1 MGAFRDIEL
10 IFSFSQ
16 MTSTYVKLQDAHAAE
31 TGAFG
36 NWANIGYIA
45 PGSKTNSNSYSTT
58 VFDYTGAFTNGTKDG
73 TTMVG
78 LLSDTTEG
86 WRATAKTAL
95 NDCKIGSYWMIVSSK
110 AGNGASLSFTASIT
124 DLGNGSDNVN
134 CKSLTA
140 NFTNVGHQ

>member
-1 MGAFRDIEL
+1 M
-10 IFSFSQ
+10 
-16 MTSTYVKLQDAHAAE
+16 KLQDAHAAE

-45 PGSKTNSNSYSTT
+45 PGTKGSDANNYSTT
-58 VFDYTGAFTNGTKDG
+58 VFDYNGAFTNGTKDG

-78 LLSDTTEG
+78 SLSANTEG

-95 NDCKIGSYWMIVSSK
+95 NDCKIGSYWKIVSSK
-110 AGNGASLSFTASIT
+110 SGEGASLSYTASIT
-124 DLGNGSDNVN
+124 DVGASDNVN

-140 NFTNVGHQ
+140 NFISIGHD

>member
-1 MGAFRDIEL
+1 
-10 IFSFSQ
+10 
-16 MTSTYVKLQDAHAAE
+16 LQDAYVSE
-31 TGAFG
+31 
-36 NWANIGYIA
+36 ANKVGSWYLIGYIA
-45 PGSKTNSNSYSTT
+45 PGSKNNPNSYSTT

-78 LLSDTTEG
+78 LLSDNTEG

-140 NFTNVGHQ
+140 NFTNIGHN

>member
-1 MGAFRDIEL
+1 
-10 IFSFSQ
+10 

-45 PGSKTNSNSYSTT
+45 PGTKTDANNYSTT
-58 VFDYTGAFTNGTKDG
+58 VFDYKGAFTTGTKDG

-78 LLSDTTEG
+78 SLSDDTEG

-110 AGNGASLSFTASIT
+110 SGEGASLSYTASIT
-124 DLGNGSDNVN
+124 DLGGSDNVN

-140 NFTNVGHQ
+140 NFTNIGHN